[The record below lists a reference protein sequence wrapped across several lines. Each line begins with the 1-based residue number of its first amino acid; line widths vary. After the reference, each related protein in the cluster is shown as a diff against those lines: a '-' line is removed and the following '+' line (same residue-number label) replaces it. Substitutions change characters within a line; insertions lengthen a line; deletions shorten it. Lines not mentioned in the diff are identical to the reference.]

1 MFKMLRYI
9 DWSELSGLLVGAVLA
24 IAICVSAYI
33 LIAKLQQEGV
43 IGKKE
48 YDLYCDMISGQG
60 LHKGTTVQINGV
72 DIGRVESIGI
82 ADNGY
87 VRLRLTLDAQYRKWI
102 TDKSIVYATRDQ
114 NIISE
119 RVINIDITNKGDRVL
134 EDEEFLIAGAA
145 QDIETVLKTANELI
159 GSISQLVVA
168 ADTLL
173 KMIIDTNTTI
183 GMLLGSRL
191 LYNQL
196 DVATLRLN
204 RLLVDVGGLMT
215 GVNDIFETVNSG
227 MPRAVAFADTFSTGV
242 VGLIGNLNNLSGKA
256 TNLVNS
262 LDTTVSNVGGMV
274 NDLGVVM
281 GTAGNIIIDGSQ
293 TINKADDFM
302 GGISKF
308 WFMRSK
314 IPQKDSIPL
323 LGDTW

>member
-1 MFKMLRYI
+1 
-9 DWSELSGLLVGAVLA
+9 
-24 IAICVSAYI
+24 
-33 LIAKLQQEGV
+33 
-43 IGKKE
+43 
-48 YDLYCDMISGQG
+48 
-60 LHKGTTVQINGV
+60 VQINGV
-72 DIGRVESIGI
+72 DVGRVEKIDI
-82 ADNGY
+82 TDNGY
-87 VRLRLTLDAQYRKWI
+87 VRLKLTIDAQYRKWI
-102 TDKSIVYATRDQ
+102 TDKSVVYATRDQ

-119 RVINIDITNKGDRVL
+119 RVINIDITHKGDRIL

-159 GSISQLVVA
+159 GSISQLVVV

-173 KMIIDTNTTI
+173 NMIIDTNTTI

-196 DVATLRLN
+196 DTATLRLN
-204 RLLVDVGGLMT
+204 TLLVSAGGLMN
-215 GVNDIFETVNSG
+215 GVNGMFQTVNSG

-242 VGLIGNLNNLSGKA
+242 VGLIGNLDNLAGKA